1 MVFTSAI
8 LGAVKHPTNILTEY
22 LSRFRGVKKFKAYIL
37 SWLDGW
43 IHAKLQAGKPPWV
56 YVVNQ
61 ELAQA
66 LGCCRDTV
74 FRHLKDL
81 CAMGILKKT
90 PYKRWATDN
99 IWAYSIDFDKL
110 KQELASFVPTENQTA
125 ERRKSDSGES
135 EIRQPSAGNQTANRS
150 LDLNSFPQHTE
161 HNLPVAGEKEKQIDL
176 TRPEQE
182 YATGKK
188 VKPDNLTRPEPED
201 TTQPTQEELLTACTQ
216 ISRLS
221 PQVQTNPQVKA
232 AITQYWANFPAAL
245 ERLKIAVKENW
256 RCNLTGV
263 LVKAL
268 KEGVP
273 SEDTA
278 PPCTFFGWKEWADEA
293 VKRRLMEYSHSQDG
307 DIVVHLVGGVSK
319 LWSQLRGLSWSEV
332 EIIAIGEVR

>member
-1 MVFTSAI
+1 MTFTSAV

-22 LSRFRGVKKFKAYIL
+22 LSRFRGVRKFKAYIL

-43 IHAKLQAGKPPWV
+43 IQTKLKAGKSPWV

-61 ELAQA
+61 ELAEA

-81 CAMGILKKT
+81 CEMGILKKS

-99 IWAYSIDFDKL
+99 IWAYCIDFDKL
-110 KQELASFVPTENQTA
+110 KQELASFAPTGNQIA
-125 ERRKSDSGES
+125 ECRKSDSGES
-135 EIRQPSAGNQTANRS
+135 EIRQPIAENQTTNRS
-150 LDLNSFPQHTE
+150 LALSSSSTTTE
-161 HNLPVAGEKEKQIDL
+161 HNKAPVAGEKNKQIKLPKEANWKKVKQDNL

-182 YATGKK
+182 CTFA
-188 VKPDNLTRPEPED
+188 KPTE
-201 TTQPTQEELLTACTQ
+201 EELLAACTQ

-232 AITQYWANFPAAL
+232 AIAQYWANFPAAL
-245 ERLKIAVKENW
+245 ERLKIAVEENW

-273 SEDTA
+273 TEEA
-278 PPCTFFGWKEWADEA
+278 KAPCTFFGWKEWADEA
-293 VKRRLMEYSHSQDG
+293 TKRRLMEYSHSQDG

-332 EIIAIGEVR
+332 EVVATGEVRS

>member
-1 MVFTSAI
+1 MTFISAV
-8 LGAVKHPTNILTEY
+8 LGAVQHPTNILTEY

-43 IHAKLQAGKPPWV
+43 IHHKLKAGKPPWV

-61 ELAQA
+61 ELAEA

-81 CAMGILKKT
+81 CEMGILKKA
-90 PYKRWATDN
+90 PYRRWATDN

-110 KQELASFVPTENQTA
+110 KQELAPFAPAENQTA
-125 ERRKSDSGES
+125 EYRKSDSQES
-135 EIRQPSAGNQTANRS
+135 EIRQPIAENQTTYRGLS
-150 LDLNSFPQHTE
+150 LSSSSTTTE
-161 HNLPVAGEKEKQIDL
+161 HNLPAAGEENKKTELPAQSSASWKKEKSDDL
-176 TRPEQE
+176 PRREQE
-182 YATGKK
+182 C
-188 VKPDNLTRPEPED
+188 
-201 TTQPTQEELLTACTQ
+201 TTKPTQEELETACTQ

-221 PQVQTNPQVKA
+221 PQVQTNIQVKA
-232 AITQYWANFPAAL
+232 AIAQYWANFPSAL
-245 ERLKIAVKENW
+245 ERLKIAVQENW

-273 SEDTA
+273 SEEAA

-293 VKRRLMEYSHSQDG
+293 TKRRLMEYSRSHDG
-307 DIVVHLVGGVSK
+307 DIMVHLVGGTQG
-319 LWSQLRGLSWSEV
+319 LWSQLRSLSWA
-332 EIIAIGEVR
+332 EIECIATGGETL

>member
-1 MVFTSAI
+1 MTFTSAI

-43 IHAKLQAGKPPWV
+43 THAKLQAGKPPWV

-81 CAMGILKKT
+81 CEMGILKKT
-90 PYKRWATDN
+90 PYRRWATDN
-99 IWAYSIDFDKL
+99 IWAYSIDFAKL
-110 KQELASFVPTENQTA
+110 KQELALFTPAENQIA
-125 ERRKSDSGES
+125 ECRKSDSGES
-135 EIRQPSAGNQTANRS
+135 EIRQPIAENQTAYRS
-150 LDLNSFPQHTE
+150 LSLSSSSTTTE
-161 HNLPVAGEKEKQIDL
+161 HNLPVAAKENKQIELPAQSSAAGKKEKPDDL
-176 TRPEQE
+176 TSPE
-182 YATGKK
+182 
-188 VKPDNLTRPEPED
+188 EPI
-201 TTQPTQEELLTACTQ
+201 TKPTQEELNAACTQ

-221 PQVQTNPQVKA
+221 SQVQTNPQVRA
-232 AITQYWANFPAAL
+232 AIAQYWANFPAAL
-245 ERLKIAVKENW
+245 ERLKIAVEENW

-273 SEDTA
+273 SEDAA
-278 PPCTFFGWKEWADEA
+278 PPCTYFGWKEWADEA

-319 LWSQLRGLSWSEV
+319 LWSQLRGLSWSEI
-332 EIIAIGEVR
+332 EIIATGEML

>member
-1 MVFTSAI
+1 MTFTSAV
-8 LGAVKHPTNILTEY
+8 LGNVQHPTNILTEY
-22 LSRFRGVKKFKAYIL
+22 LSRFRGTKKFKAYIL

-43 IHAKLQAGKPPWV
+43 IQTKLKAGKSPWV

-61 ELAQA
+61 ELAEA

-81 CAMGILKKT
+81 CEMGILKKV

-99 IWAYSIDFDKL
+99 IWAYSIDFERL
-110 KQELASFVPTENQTA
+110 KQELASFTPTENQIA
-125 ERRKSDSGES
+125 ECRKSDSRES
-135 EIRQPSAGNQTANRS
+135 EIRQPIAENPTAYRS
-150 LDLNSFPQHTE
+150 LILNSTQQQTE
-161 HNLPVAGEKEKQIDL
+161 HNLPAAGEENKQNEPTYQEQELATWKKKQNDP
-176 TRPEQE
+176 TCPEQE
-182 YATGKK
+182 GITK
-188 VKPDNLTRPEPED
+188 
-201 TTQPTQEELLTACTQ
+201 PTQEELETACTQ

-232 AITQYWANFPAAL
+232 TIAQYWANFPAAL
-245 ERLKIAVKENW
+245 ERLKIAVEENW

-273 SEDTA
+273 TEEA
-278 PPCTFFGWKEWADEA
+278 KAPCTFFGWKEWADEA
-293 VKRRLMEYSHSQDG
+293 IRRQLMEYSSSHQG
-307 DIVVHLVGGVSK
+307 DILVHLVGGVSK

-332 EIIAIGEVR
+332 EQVAAGENL

>member
-1 MVFTSAI
+1 MTFTSAV
-8 LGAVKHPTNILTEY
+8 LGVVQHPTNILTEY

-43 IHAKLQAGKPPWV
+43 IHQKLKEGKPPWV

-90 PYKRWATDN
+90 PYRRWATDN
-99 IWAYSIDFDKL
+99 IWAYSIDFERL
-110 KQELASFVPTENQTA
+110 KQELASFAPAENQIV
-125 ERRKSDSGES
+125 ECRKSDSRES
-135 EIRQPSAGNQTANRS
+135 EIRQPNAENQTTNRS
-150 LDLNSFPQHTE
+150 LALSSSSTTTE
-161 HNLPVAGEKEKQIDL
+161 HNLPAVAEKGKQDDPL
-176 TRPEQE
+176 HPEQE
-182 YATGKK
+182 SATWKK
-188 VKPDNLTRPEPED
+188 AKQDSLPRREHEA
-201 TTQPTQEELLTACTQ
+201 TTKPTQEELNAACTQ

-221 PQVQTNPQVKA
+221 PQVQTNPQVRA
-232 AITQYWANFPAAL
+232 AIAQYWANFPAAL
-245 ERLKIAVKENW
+245 ERLKIAVEENW

-273 SEDTA
+273 AEDA
-278 PPCTFFGWKEWADEA
+278 KAPCTFFGWKEWADEA
-293 VKRRLMEYSHSQDG
+293 IRRQLMEYSSSHQG
-307 DIVVHLVGGVSK
+307 DILVHLVGGVSK
-319 LWSQLRGLSWSEV
+319 LWSQLRGLSWSEI
-332 EIIAIGEVR
+332 EIIATGEML

>member
-1 MVFTSAI
+1 MTFTSAV
-8 LGAVKHPTNILTEY
+8 LGAVQHPTNILTEY

-43 IHAKLQAGKPPWV
+43 IQTKLSEGKPPWV

-61 ELAQA
+61 ELAEA

-81 CAMGILKKT
+81 CEMGILKKT

-110 KQELASFVPTENQTA
+110 KQELALSAPAAHQTA
-125 ERRKSDSGES
+125 ERRKSDSRRN
-135 EIRQPSAGNQTANRS
+135 EISQPSAENQTTNRS
-150 LDLNSFPQHTE
+150 LDLNSSPQQTE
-161 HNLPVAGEKEKQIDL
+161 HRLPAAGEKEKQIELAQEANWKKEKQDNL

-182 YATGKK
+182 CTT
-188 VKPDNLTRPEPED
+188 KPTK
-201 TTQPTQEELLTACTQ
+201 EELLAACTQ

-245 ERLKIAVKENW
+245 ERLKIAVEENW

-268 KEGVP
+268 KQGVP
-273 SEDTA
+273 TEDA
-278 PPCTFFGWKEWADEA
+278 KAPCTFFGWKEWADEA
-293 VKRRLMEYSHSQDG
+293 IRRQLMEYSSSHQG
-307 DIVVHLVGGVSK
+307 DILVHLVGGVSR
-319 LWSQLRGLSWSEV
+319 LWSQLRCLSWSEI
-332 EIIAIGEVR
+332 EIITTGEML